1 MLVVAIC
8 WIGSNRMVRAGHYWR
23 SVMYRRVLLMIA
35 FLVLSSCAQ
44 DDSVGGGVPGPP
56 TTMVPTSTSIAT
68 TTSSATP
75 LDSNALQVAAGGYEE
90 WIAAWEAHDPDRIAA
105 VFTPDGIYINPLGE
119 VVVGR
124 EAMKAYAPGHVVRD
138 GQLGE
143 IEQIEP
149 GVFRAPFVFEAEG
162 PMGWQSGSGDLELE
176 LDGELAARIEFVT
189 FDGFKST

>member
-1 MLVVAIC
+1 MHR
-8 WIGSNRMVRAGHYWR
+8 W
-23 SVMYRRVLLMIA
+23 VLLMIA
-35 FLVLSSCAQ
+35 VVVVSSCGQ
-44 DDSVGGGVPGPP
+44 DDSFGDGEQGHS
-56 TTMVPTSTSIAT
+56 TTLATASTTVVETTSTG
-68 TTSSATP
+68 TP
-75 LDSNALQVAAGGYEE
+75 LDPDALEVAAGVYAE

-124 EAMKAYAPGHVVRD
+124 EAMKAYVPGHVVRN

-143 IEQIEP
+143 IEQIEA

-189 FDGFKST
+189 FDGFTST